1 MIVKFRRPRDFT
13 RTDFLRLSSEPDA
26 KHAWA
31 LHVAAAL
38 AQAASQP
45 IAAIACGLILTAARV
60 GFLGFEASRAVEY
73 IFCRMN

>member
-1 MIVKFRRPRDFT
+1 MQSTPGEAPKIGF
-13 RTDFLRLSSEPDA
+13 
-26 KHAWA
+26 A

-60 GFLGFEASRAVEY
+60 GFLGFEASRAVKY
-73 IFCRMN
+73 IFCYRMN